1 MGTHTRTHIY
11 SRRVEN
17 KVNNN
22 NGWKFELKTQHS
34 KLNTKIWS
42 KQTHSFWRWLRTMH
56 DTVNFSFF
64 LLSWRREKTRYTQS
78 KNHTRTNNNL
88 NEILL
93 WIKQKLANMKKTN
106 RAEPKSSEQFHQ
118 GKINNVVNLK
128 WSRQM
133 ILNFQTTN
141 RWGDKKS
148 LENV

>member
-93 WIKQKLANMKKTN
+93 WIKQKLANMKKLTELN
-106 RAEPKSSEQFHQ
+106 QNLANNSIKEKSTMSWISSE
-118 GKINNVVNLK
+118 VDK
-128 WSRQM
+128 WFWIFRLQ
-133 ILNFQTTN
+133 IDEET
-141 RWGDKKS
+141 KKA
-148 LENV
+148 